1 MKADDII
8 EIVDRIKKLRRAKDD
23 FIEKLG
29 RRQEE
34 IKRIVENPSSLYIE
48 INYKDA
54 EDKVRWD
61 SAHYNPN
68 TPGTRVYMALLADMQ
83 LEAEQL
89 CAQIKECNE
98 EIEKLSKFI
107 EGNCTC
113 E

>member
-8 EIVDRIKKLRRAKDD
+8 EIVDKIKKLKHTRDD
-23 FIEKLG
+23 FMEDFEHFQGK
-29 RRQEE
+29 

-48 INYKDA
+48 INYKDSG
-54 EDKVRWD
+54 DKVRWD
-61 SAHYNPN
+61 SAHYSPN
-68 TPGTRVYMALLADMQ
+68 VPGTRVYMALLADMQ

>member
-8 EIVDRIKKLRRAKDD
+8 EIVDKIKKLRLAKDD
-23 FIEKLG
+23 FIEKLE
-29 RRQEE
+29 RLQDK
-34 IKRIVENPSSLYIE
+34 IKRLVENPSSLYIE
-48 INYKDA
+48 INYKDS
-54 EDKVRWD
+54 EDKVHWD
-61 SAHYNPN
+61 SAHYSPN
-68 TPGTRVYMALLADMQ
+68 VPGTRVYMALLADMQ